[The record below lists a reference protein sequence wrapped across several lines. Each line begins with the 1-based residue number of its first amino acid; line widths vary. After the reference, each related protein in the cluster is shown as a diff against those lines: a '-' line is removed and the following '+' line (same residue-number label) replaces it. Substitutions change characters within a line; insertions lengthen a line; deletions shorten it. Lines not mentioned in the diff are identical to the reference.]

1 MRKAFTLIELLISIM
16 ILSILM
22 LFLYKSYA
30 GLNKSNKIISTEI
43 QKIKNFQRIKKT
55 LYMDFSLILKD
66 SRDNNISINLLNQDR
81 KNDVVFMQTSHS
93 LHQRI
98 NPYVAYILKDEKLY
112 RLESLKP
119 YKEYP
124 LAADAE
130 FISDYLAEVKSFR
143 VYVSN
148 GEFKNFY
155 LLHILFVN
163 KEEIILKV
171 KLLNAS

>member
-30 GLNKSNKIISTEI
+30 GLNRSNKIISKEI
-43 QKIKNFQRIKKT
+43 QKIRNHQLIKKT
-55 LYMDFSLILKD
+55 LYMDFSLALKN
-66 SRDNNISINLLNQDR
+66 SVMILNQDR
-81 KNDVVFMQTSHS
+81 KNDVVFMQSSHS
-93 LHQRI
+93 LHKRI
-98 NPYVAYILKDEKLY
+98 NPYVAYILKDKKLY

-124 LAADAE
+124 LASDTE
-130 FISDYLAEVKSFR
+130 FASDYLAEVKSFR
-143 VYVSN
+143 VYASN
-148 GEFKNFY
+148 GKSKNFY
-155 LLHILFVN
+155 LLHILFAD
-163 KEEIILKV
+163 KEELILKV

>member
-30 GLNKSNKIISTEI
+30 GLNRSNKIIAKEI
-43 QKIKNFQRIKKT
+43 QKIQNYQLIKKT
-55 LYMDFSLILKD
+55 LYMDFSLALKN
-66 SRDNNISINLLNQDR
+66 SVMILNQDR
-81 KNDVVFMQTSHS
+81 KNDVVFMQSSHS
-93 LHQRI
+93 LHRRI
-98 NPYVAYILKDEKLY
+98 NPYIAYILKDKKLY

-124 LAADAE
+124 LAADTE
-130 FISDYLAEVKSFR
+130 FVSDYLAEVKSFR
-143 VYVSN
+143 VYASN
-148 GEFKNFY
+148 GKAKNFY
-155 LLHILFVN
+155 LLHILFAD
-163 KEEIILKV
+163 KEELILKV